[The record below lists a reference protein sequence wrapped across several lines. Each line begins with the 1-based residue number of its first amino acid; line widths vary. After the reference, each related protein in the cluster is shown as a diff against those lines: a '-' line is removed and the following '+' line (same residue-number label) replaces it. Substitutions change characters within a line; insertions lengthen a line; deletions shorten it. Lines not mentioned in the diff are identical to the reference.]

1 MEKSH
6 PTAEISDQLMQETAE
21 ADRQALERFIQEIS
35 ERNRAALAQFMQEMD
50 EQNQRVLK
58 KFTKDLLSG
67 QADSSNLTAEYAK
80 ELHLLSERL
89 IDKLKRDMEIERYRH
104 MPWEQFI
111 ELTYGSLADDPIEW
125 DESFRTDAP
134 DEME

>member
-6 PTAEISDQLMQETAE
+6 PTAEMPDQLMRETAE
-21 ADRQALERFIQEIS
+21 QDHQALGRFIQEIS
-35 ERNRAALAQFMQEMD
+35 SQNRAALGQFIQEVN
-50 EQNQRVLK
+50 EQNRKVLK
-58 KFTKDLLSG
+58 EFAKDLSA
-67 QADSSNLTAEYAK
+67 QADSSNLTAAYAE

-111 ELTYGSLADDPIEW
+111 ELTYGSLADYPIEL
-125 DESFRTDAP
+125 DESFRTDTR

>member
-6 PTAEISDQLMQETAE
+6 PTAEISDQLIQETAE
-21 ADRQALERFIQEIS
+21 PDRQALARFIQKIS
-35 ERNRAALAQFMQEMD
+35 RRNRAALAQFMQEMD
-50 EQNQRVLK
+50 EQNRKILRA
-58 KFTKDLLSG
+58 FAKDLSA
-67 QADSSNLTAEYAK
+67 QTDSSNLTAEYAE
-80 ELHLLSERL
+80 ELRLLSERL

-111 ELTYGSLADDPIEW
+111 ELTYGSLADDPVEW

-134 DEME
+134 DEIGR

>member
-6 PTAEISDQLMQETAE
+6 PTAEMPDQLMQETAE
-21 ADRQALERFIQEIS
+21 QDRQTLEQFIQEIS
-35 ERNRAALAQFMQEMD
+35 SQNRAALARFMQEMD
-50 EQNQRVLK
+50 EQNRKVLRE
-58 KFTKDLLSG
+58 FTKDLSA
-67 QADSSNLTAEYAK
+67 QTDASHLTAEYEK

-89 IDKLKRDMEIERYRH
+89 IDKLKRDMEIERYRR

-111 ELTYGSLADDPIEW
+111 ELTYGSLADDPVEW
-125 DESFRTDAP
+125 DESFRSDAP

>member
-21 ADRQALERFIQEIS
+21 LDRQALDRFIQEIS
-35 ERNRAALAQFMQEMD
+35 SRNRAALAQFMQEVD
-50 EQNQRVLK
+50 EQNRKVLR
-58 KFTKDLLSG
+58 KFTKDLSA
-67 QADSSNLTAEYAK
+67 QADPSNLTAEYAE
-80 ELHLLSERL
+80 ELRLLSERL
-89 IDKLKRDMEIERYRH
+89 IDKLKRDLEIERYRH

>member
-6 PTAEISDQLMQETAE
+6 PTAEMPDQLIQETAE
-21 ADRQALERFIQEIS
+21 QDRQALARFIQEIS
-35 ERNRAALAQFMQEMD
+35 RRNRAALAQFMQEVN
-50 EQNQRVLK
+50 EQNQKVLK
-58 KFTKDLLSG
+58 KFTKDLSA
-67 QADSSNLTAEYAK
+67 QTDSSNLTAEYAE

-111 ELTYGSLADDPIEW
+111 ELTYGSLADDPIEL
-125 DESFRTDAP
+125 DESFRSDAP
-134 DEME
+134 DEIG

>member
-6 PTAEISDQLMQETAE
+6 PTAEMPDQLMQETAE
-21 ADRQALERFIQEIS
+21 SDRQALERFVQEINK
-35 ERNRAALAQFMQEMD
+35 RNRAALAQFMQEVD
-50 EQNQRVLK
+50 EQNRKVLRA
-58 KFTKDLLSG
+58 FVENLSA

-89 IDKLKRDMEIERYRH
+89 IDKLKRDMEIERYRR

-111 ELTYGSLADDPIEW
+111 ELTYGILADDPIEL

-134 DEME
+134 DEIE